1 MNHHLLMHI
10 IAKQIDNLNF
20 KVRTNDTKTNTSN
33 KNHRQSTHAKM

>member
-1 MNHHLLMHI
+1 MHI

-20 KVRTNDTKTNTSN
+20 KVRTNDTTTNTPN